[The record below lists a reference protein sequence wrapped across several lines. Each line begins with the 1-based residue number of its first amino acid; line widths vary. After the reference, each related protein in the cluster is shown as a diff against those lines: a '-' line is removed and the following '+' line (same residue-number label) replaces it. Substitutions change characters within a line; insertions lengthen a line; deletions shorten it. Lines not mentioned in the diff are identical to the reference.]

1 MRVPGWMV
9 GLGVMVWFAATAACS
24 AGAFVSARQL
34 QLDSVDSGLQLPDL
48 PNFANLRPTE
58 TSVPTIVADAAPTNP
73 SVTAAVAASV
83 PPPSQSQ
90 PDDAAS
96 DAAPAAANAVT
107 VADDQNALVRG
118 ALQRVGPRKIT
129 VLLLGIDQRSA
140 VESADTEVFRT
151 DTMIVV
157 EIDPARGTAAMLSIP
172 RDLYVPIPGSREA
185 RINVANVVGDT
196 NGYPG
201 GGPALAMK
209 TVEANLGLEI
219 DHFVLVNFDVFLR
232 VVDTVAPSGVE
243 ICIPEP
249 INDPFYP
256 DEGYGFIEVNFEEGC
271 QRLDSERLLQ
281 YARTRK
287 TQGSDFDRARRQ
299 QQVILAV
306 QREVVSAG
314 GITNLVTR
322 APSLWQDLGNNIR
335 TDLTFEEALDLAL
348 VSTTID
354 TDTVQLG
361 TINNLHVTL
370 AKDEDGQ
377 DILLPVPASIS
388 ALIQD
393 TFNPGNANLTME
405 ELRERATEEG
415 ATVIIFNNTNTTG
428 LAGST
433 RTWLNAN
440 APGVPIVSVG
450 NAETIDNANTVI
462 KDYTGNP
469 WTSRYL
475 AQVMGLPRERILAGT
490 DGLTSEDIAIMVGPD
505 IEEIL
510 SE

>member
-1 MRVPGWMV
+1 MRIPGWMV
-9 GLGVMVWFAATAACS
+9 GLGVFVWFVGTVACS

-34 QLDSVDSGLQLPDL
+34 QLDNLDSGLQLPDL
-48 PNFANLRPTE
+48 PNFANIRPTA
-58 TSVPTIVADAAPTNP
+58 TVPPAVVADAE
-73 SVTAAVAASV
+73 
-83 PPPSQSQ
+83 
-90 PDDAAS
+90 
-96 DAAPAAANAVT
+96 PAAAQAEPLPAASATPATESESAEVEPT
-107 VADDQNALVRG
+107 AEVITDVDDLNALVRG
-118 ALQRVGPRKIT
+118 ALQRVGPRKLT

-140 VESADTEVFRT
+140 VESADTEYFRT

-157 EIDPARGTAAMLSIP
+157 EIQPARGTAAMLSIP
-172 RDLYVPIPGSREA
+172 RDLYVPIPGSQEA
-185 RINVANVVGDT
+185 RINVANVLGDSG
-196 NGYPG
+196 GYPG

-209 TVEANLGLEI
+209 TVEENLGLEI
-219 DHFVLVNFDVFLR
+219 DHYVLVNFDVFLR
-232 VVDTVAPSGVE
+232 VVDAVAPNGVE
-243 ICIPEP
+243 ICIPQP

-322 APSLWQDLGNNIR
+322 APALWEDLGNNIR

-354 TDTVQLG
+354 SENVQLG

-370 AKDEDGQ
+370 AKDDDGN

-393 TFNPGNANLTME
+393 TFNPQNASLSVD
-405 ELRERATEEG
+405 ELRERALEES
-415 ATVIIFNNTNTTG
+415 ATVIIFNNTTTTG
-428 LAGST
+428 LAGTT
-433 RTWLNAN
+433 RDWLNAN
-440 APGVPIVSVG
+440 ASGVAIVSVG
-450 NAETIDNANTVI
+450 NTEAPDGANTVI
-462 KDYTGNP
+462 MDYTGNP

-475 AQVMGLPRERILAGT
+475 AAVMGLPRERILAGT
-490 DGLTSEDIAIMVGPD
+490 DGQTSEDIAIVVGPD
-505 IEEIL
+505 VEGIL
-510 SE
+510 ASN